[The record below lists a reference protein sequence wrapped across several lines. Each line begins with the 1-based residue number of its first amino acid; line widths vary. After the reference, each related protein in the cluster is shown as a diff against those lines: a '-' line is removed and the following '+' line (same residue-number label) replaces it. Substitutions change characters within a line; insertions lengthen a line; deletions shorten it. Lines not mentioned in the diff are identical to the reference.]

1 MIKITGMQEDVLEH
15 FGWLNEQCVFDVIG
29 KEYNS
34 LTYFEEKIID
44 SPTFDSVRNKI
55 KKISE
60 THRYNNQYKG
70 IAALTDDYMENIE
83 HYKYFHNHFFYFF
96 SIMDN
101 SDVISW
107 YLRSLYTYEE
117 IDISKDNHSPKETW
131 WQKFIGFIN
140 ASGDD

>member
-15 FGWLNEQCVFDVIG
+15 FRWLNEQCVFDVIG

-44 SPTFDSVRNKI
+44 SPMFDSVRNKI

-83 HYKYFHNHFFYFF
+83 HYKYFHNHFF
-96 SIMDN
+96 SIRDN
-101 SDVISW
+101 GDVISW
-107 YLRSLYTYEE
+107 YLRLLYTYEE
-117 IDISKDNHSPKETW
+117 LVENTVTNPTW
-131 WQKFIGFIN
+131 FQKLFYEMTGVKWN
-140 ASGDD
+140 